1 MKPENVR
8 LGKLGKFDKLCRLGR
23 FDKLDKLCRFVSS
36 DSGDGTVEYST
47 IMTYSVIAVALIIT
61 IFNAAQSGLIATL
74 TDDAISRV
82 NWVAA
87 KQAGTWN

>member
-1 MKPENVR
+1 MKPGNIR
-8 LGKLGKFDKLCRLGR
+8 LSR
-23 FDKLDKLCRFVSS
+23 FISS
-36 DSGDGTVEYST
+36 EAGDGSVEYGT

-74 TDDAISRV
+74 TDDAVSRV

>member
-1 MKPENVR
+1 MKAGNIR
-8 LGKLGKFDKLCRLGR
+8 LSKFFC
-23 FDKLDKLCRFVSS
+23 S
-36 DSGDGTVEYST
+36 DCGDGTVEYGT

-61 IFNAAQSGLIATL
+61 IFNAAHSGLIATL

>member
-1 MKPENVR
+1 MKP
-8 LGKLGKFDKLCRLGR
+8 DKYSR
-23 FDKLDKLCRFVSS
+23 FFRS
-36 DSGDGTVEYST
+36 DAGDGTVEYGT
-47 IMTYSVIAVALIIT
+47 IMTYSVIAIALIIT

-74 TDDAISRV
+74 TDDAMSRV

>member
-1 MKPENVR
+1 MRVPAHGANQMKPE
-8 LGKLGKFDKLCRLGR
+8 KYSR
-23 FDKLDKLCRFVSS
+23 FFRS
-36 DSGDGTVEYST
+36 DAGDGTVEYGT
-47 IMTYSVIAVALIIT
+47 IMTYSVIAIALIIT

-74 TDDAISRV
+74 TDDAMSRV